1 MIAPHVAAL
10 QQMTNGSLKR
20 ALLAVIRQ
28 DQAAVA
34 DLARRLGIDVHTT
47 SFMVISTAAQRWMD
61 MIPDGVE

>member
-1 MIAPHVAAL
+1 
-10 QQMTNGSLKR
+10 MTNGSLKR